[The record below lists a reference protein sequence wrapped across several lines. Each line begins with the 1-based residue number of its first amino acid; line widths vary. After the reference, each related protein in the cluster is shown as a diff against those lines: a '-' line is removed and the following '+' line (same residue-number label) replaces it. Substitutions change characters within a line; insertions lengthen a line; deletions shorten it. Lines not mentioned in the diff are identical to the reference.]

1 MMTDRIT
8 ATHLQRAAIVYVR
21 QSSPEQVRNHAE
33 STRIQIGLRDKAVAF
48 GWHDPVTIVD
58 DLGISAAGFAH
69 RAGFQ
74 HMAAE
79 VSLGHIGII
88 LCFEASRL
96 SRNSKDWAQL
106 FEVCGHLDTLVAD
119 LDQVYD
125 LALPDDRLIL
135 GVKGSISEYEL
146 SLFRQRSQAAIV
158 AKAQRGA
165 LTFTLPAGLS
175 WTPDGQI
182 ELNPDRRVQQAIRL
196 VLDKLSALGSV
207 RQVLMWLRDER
218 VALPTLES
226 ERPRAITW
234 RLPTYRMVLSM
245 VRRPF
250 YAGAYAFGRRESRT
264 RIVDG
269 RATRT
274 SGHHKPL
281 ARWTALIR
289 DHHPGYISWEQFER
303 NQRLLEENTHMK
315 GTLTRKAG
323 RGGQCLLAGLLRCA
337 RCGRMLH
344 VMYGRR
350 GYARYECRQGN
361 RAEAAPRCIGFSA
374 RRPDETVSAEILAV
388 AQGSALQAAIEAGD
402 LAEQHHHDQH
412 RALALEL
419 EQAHYQAA
427 LAARRYAAVDPDNR
441 LVAAELEARWNGAL
455 ARVAEL
461 EDRLTAQGNVAP
473 RFVHV
478 DRATLESLATDLR
491 SVWEAPSSEMR
502 VKQRIARLLIHEI
515 IANTAEDPREIVLLI
530 HWVGGR
536 HSSSASLIVPLR
548 PSNNRS
554 LKSRGVYTLCSSIS
568 TTSAS
573 AQSSSRR
580 CQSAEDR
587 ASRATSRLK
596 MAPTR
601 AWATSSA
608 SPWNPSRHWA
618 LAPLCPRSSSMT
630 ATRSAAHPK
639 TTARSRNAYCRAVDS
654 RCSRTCL
661 GSDCRRYITARRS
674 RWVARILSLIVD
686 LHACPEGLAQER
698 RPRPEQVALHGGRQ
712 RGPRDRW
719 RERTGGSLLQL
730 VTTVPDPPQKRQ
742 VFSRGRPRRP
752 RPAPAGPGGR
762 VARPGR

>member
-21 QSSPEQVRNHAE
+21 QSSPEQLRNHGE
-33 STRIQIGLRDKAVAF
+33 STRIQIGLRDKAVTF
-48 GWHDPVTIVD
+48 GWHDPVTILN
-58 DLGISAAGFAH
+58 DLGILAGGFAH

-106 FEVCGHLDTLVAD
+106 FEICGHLASLVAD

-135 GVKGSISEYEL
+135 GVKGSVSEYEL

-175 WTPDGQI
+175 WTPEGQI
-182 ELNPDRRVQQAIRL
+182 ELHPDRRVQQAIRL
-196 VLDKLSALGSV
+196 VLDKLSEFGSV
-207 RQVLMWLRDER
+207 RQVLMWLRDEC
-218 VALPTLES
+218 VSLPTLES

-245 VRRPF
+245 VRSPF

-315 GTLTRKAG
+315 GTMTRKAG

-350 GYARYECRQGN
+350 GYARYECRQAN
-361 RAEAAPRCIGFSA
+361 RAEAAPRCIGFGA
-374 RRPDETVSAEILAV
+374 RRPDETVSAEILVV

-412 RALALEL
+412 RALSLEL
-419 EQAHYQAA
+419 EQARYEAR
-427 LAARRYAAVDPDNR
+427 LAARRYEAVDPDNR
-441 LVAAELEARWNGAL
+441 LVAGELEARWDAAL
-455 ARVAEL
+455 ATVGEVEQRLRENEL
-461 EDRLTAQGNVAP
+461 PANASRIPDRE
-473 RFVHV
+473 
-478 DRATLESLATDLR
+478 TLCSLAQDLPAVWNSPATD
-491 SVWEAPSSEMR
+491 MR
-502 VKQRIARLLIHEI
+502 LKQRIVRILIEEI
-515 IANTAEDPREIVLLI
+515 VADVDDAASEIVLLI
-530 HWVGGR
+530 HWTGGR
-536 HSSSASLIVPLR
+536 HSELR
-548 PSNNRS
+548 MKKNLTGRHSRCTDLETIEVLRRMSGRFPDDQIAATLNRLG
-554 LKSRGVYTLCSSIS
+554 LKTGTGN
-568 TTSAS
+568 T
-573 AQSSSRR
+573 
-580 CQSAEDR
+580 
-587 ASRATSRLK
+587 
-596 MAPTR
+596 
-601 AWATSSA
+601 
-608 SPWNPSRHWA
+608 WNEGRV
-618 LAPLCPRSSSMT
+618 RSVRSYHELP
-630 ATRSAAHPK
+630 AFSAALVPRQ
-639 TTARSRNAYCRAVDS
+639 TVTLEQASER
-654 RCSRTCL
+654 L
-661 GSDCRRYITARRS
+661 GISHKVIRR
-674 RWVARILSLIVD
+674 LIESNKIP
-686 LHACPEGLAQER
+686 AT
-698 RPRPEQVALHGGRQ
+698 QV
-712 RGPRDRW
+712 
-719 RERTGGSLLQL
+719 
-730 VTTVPDPPQKRQ
+730 VP
-742 VFSRGRPRRP
+742 
-752 RPAPAGPGGR
+752 
-762 VARPGR
+762 

>member
-8 ATHLQRAAIVYVR
+8 ANHLKRAAIVYVR
-21 QSSPEQVRNHAE
+21 QSSPEQVRNHGE

-48 GWHDPVTIVD
+48 GWRDPVTIVD
-58 DLGISAAGFAH
+58 DLGISAGGFAH

-135 GVKGSISEYEL
+135 GVKGSVSEYEL

-175 WTPDGQI
+175 WTPEGQI
-182 ELNPDRRVQQAIRL
+182 ELHPDRRVQQAIRL
-196 VLDKLSALGSV
+196 VLDKLSAFGSV

-218 VALPTLES
+218 VSLPTLES
-226 ERPRAITW
+226 ERPRAIMW

-245 VRRPF
+245 VRSPF

-264 RIVDG
+264 RVVDG

-274 SGHHKPL
+274 SGHHKPM

-315 GTLTRKAG
+315 GTMTRKAG

-350 GYARYECRQGN
+350 GYARYECRQAN

-374 RRPDETVSAEILAV
+374 RRPDETVSAEILTV
-388 AQGSALQAAIEAGD
+388 VQGSALAAAIEAGD
-402 LAEQHHHDQH
+402 RAEQDYHAQH

-419 EQAHYQAA
+419 EQAAYHAT
-427 LAARRYAAVDPDNR
+427 LAARRYDAVDPDNR
-441 LVAAELEARWNGAL
+441 LVAAELEARWNAAL
-455 ARVAEL
+455 ERVAEI
-461 EDRLTAQGNVAP
+461 EGRLTTQGRVARRSLP
-473 RFVHV
+473 VV
-478 DRATLESLATDLR
+478 DRDTLESLATDLPR
-491 SVWEAPSSEMR
+491 VWDAPTSEMR
-502 VKQRIARLLIHEI
+502 VKQRIARVLIHEI
-515 IANTAEDPREIVLLI
+515 IANTDDDTREIVLVL
-530 HWVGGR
+530 HWAGGR
-536 HSSSASLIVPLR
+536 HSEVRMPRPKAGDHRHRTGPDAEGVVRRMAGAWPDHEIAASLNRLR
-548 PSNNRS
+548 LRTGAGN
-554 LKSRGVYTLCSSIS
+554 TW
-568 TTSAS
+568 T
-573 AQSSSRR
+573 
-580 CQSAEDR
+580 
-587 ASRATSRLK
+587 ASRVNSLRQRLRLVDYDE
-596 MAPTR
+596 TR
-601 AWATSSA
+601 ATPMLTLNQAADRLGVGSWVLRGLITCGLLEATQVVPCA
-608 SPWNPSRHWA
+608 PWQIDPAVLDTDAIRTAAKEVVQGRH
-618 LAPLCPRSSSMT
+618 
-630 ATRSAAHPK
+630 
-639 TTARSRNAYCRAVDS
+639 
-654 RCSRTCL
+654 
-661 GSDCRRYITARRS
+661 
-674 RWVARILSLIVD
+674 
-686 LHACPEGLAQER
+686 R
-698 RPRPEQVALHGGRQ
+698 RP
-712 RGPRDRW
+712 
-719 RERTGGSLLQL
+719 GSRISDVHTLEI
-730 VTTVPDPPQKRQ
+730 
-742 VFSRGRPRRP
+742 
-752 RPAPAGPGGR
+752 PGI
-762 VARPGR
+762 